1 MNIIVLM
8 EIFRE
13 ESQEE
18 LGFKY
23 STYVEYFRGFC
34 IVIKNHMLYSII
46 SSSKR
51 QISCKIQFS
60 TIPESA

>member
-8 EIFRE
+8 EIFIE

-18 LGFKY
+18 LGFKH
-23 STYVEYFRGFC
+23 STYVECFRGFC
-34 IVIKNHMLYSII
+34 IVIKNHILYSII
-46 SSSKR
+46 SSFKR

-60 TIPESA
+60 RIPESA

>member
-23 STYVEYFRGFC
+23 STYIECFRGFC
-34 IVIKNHMLYSII
+34 IVTPLYNFSIKKCHTGLSDV
-46 SSSKR
+46 
-51 QISCKIQFS
+51 
-60 TIPESA
+60 